1 MKLITV
7 FSLLLVLIVSAVSA
21 GSKPADDA
29 FFDAVERGNVKSVE
43 RMLKKGVDINAK
55 NESGRTAI
63 HIAVISGNTDMLKLI
78 LSRNPDVNAQDDT
91 IGTTPLA
98 LAASRKYTDGVRLI
112 LSHKPSLEKGTFTM
126 PLSFI
131 AMDSDDPEILTLL
144 CDTGMSLSATIDNY
158 ESANNVTC
166 LMYAIV
172 TGRTGSVKFLL
183 SRNADINFPDSN
195 GDPAIIWA
203 LYYDKTDI
211 AKILIDSG
219 KKINYRTTGSGAPKG
234 ALDLAERKGFDD
246 IVNLIIKADGRPE

>member
-1 MKLITV
+1 MKLISV
-7 FSLLLVLIVSAVSA
+7 LSLLCAITAFTTSAD
-21 GSKPADDA
+21 SKMKTNALL
-29 FFDAVERGNVKSVE
+29 DAVERGDVRTAGVLLKNGSNVNVRNSE
-43 RMLKKGVDINAK
+43 
-55 NESGRTAI
+55 GRTAL
-63 HIAVISGNTDMLKLI
+63 HIAVIAGNTDMLKLI

-98 LAASRKYTDGVRLI
+98 LAVSRKYTDGVRLI
-112 LSHKPSLEKGTFTM
+112 LSHKPSLEKGTLTM
-126 PLSFI
+126 PLPFI

-144 CDTGMSLSATIDNY
+144 CDAGMSLSAIIDNY

-172 TGRTGSVKFLL
+172 TGRNESVKFLL
-183 SRNADINFPDSN
+183 SHNADVNIPDSN

-203 LYYDKTDI
+203 LFYDKTDI
-211 AKILIDSG
+211 AKIMIDSG

-246 IVNLIIKADGRPE
+246 IANLIIKADGRSE